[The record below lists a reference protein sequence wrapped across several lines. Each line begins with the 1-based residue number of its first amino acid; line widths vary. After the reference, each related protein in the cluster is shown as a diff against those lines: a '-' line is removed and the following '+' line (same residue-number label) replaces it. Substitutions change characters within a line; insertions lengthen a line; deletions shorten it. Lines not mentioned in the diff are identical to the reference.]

1 MPSKRSKL
9 HETRPFWI
17 TARKETK
24 PNPAMKAEPEDRNS
38 SQRSSTNRSRN
49 EAVDGPKVL
58 EISLRRTST
67 ISKRTSVLS
76 FCLIKKK
83 KIESYHYSFET
94 RVRSR
99 RLDNYSKLRINRK
112 SII

>member
-24 PNPAMKAEPEDRNS
+24 PNPAMKAEPEDRNR

-49 EAVDGPKVL
+49 EAVDGPKIL
-58 EISLRRTST
+58 EISPRRTL
-67 ISKRTSVLS
+67 IIPKRTSVRS
-76 FCLIKKK
+76 FYLIKKK
-83 KIESYHYSFET
+83 KIESYYYSFET
-94 RVRSR
+94 RA
-99 RLDNYSKLRINRK
+99 RLRYPDNHSKL
-112 SII
+112 

>member
-24 PNPAMKAEPEDRNS
+24 PNPAMKAEPEDRNR

-58 EISLRRTST
+58 ETSPRRTST
-67 ISKRTSVLS
+67 MPKRTSVRS
-76 FCLIKKK
+76 FCPIKKK
-83 KIESYHYSFET
+83 KIESCRYSFET
-94 RVRSR
+94 RARSR
-99 RLDNYSKLRINRK
+99 RPDNHSKLQINRK
-112 SII
+112 SIT